1 METIN
6 VKSNVLQ
13 NRGFL
18 FEPQGAVSHEA
29 NSQLHNTQ
37 VITYKDVIEN
47 DKLDYKLDT
56 KIAKLINEIPMASEV
71 LRGVIKET
79 PLIYSSFF
87 STEGGNQVYIKPEN
101 LQRTGAFKI
110 RGAYFKLSQL
120 SEAEKQL
127 GVVTASAGNHAQG
140 VALAASEM
148 GISATVVMPSATPLI
163 KVNATKA
170 YGAEVILSGDN
181 FDEAYQY
188 ARQINTQTGRVFIHP
203 FEDFEVM
210 TGQGTI
216 GAEIMAELPGAD
228 IILVPVGGG
237 GLIGG
242 IAAYVKTHYPNCKVI
257 GVEPEGAA
265 SMKLAMSKE
274 CVCKLD
280 AVHTIADGVA
290 VKTVGDANF
299 QLAKRFVDDIITVSD
314 YDIMDAFLMLLEKHK
329 IVAENAGALSLAG
342 LKKLNVTDQQV
353 VCVVSGGNIDVVTVS
368 AMINKGLTRRGRIFC
383 FSVDL
388 PDTPG
393 QLLNIAQLLS
403 DHKANVIK
411 LDHNQFMN
419 FDRFSHV
426 QLQVTVETNGH
437 DHIRDIVTGL
447 NAIGYTVKQV
457 Y

>member
-6 VKSNVLQ
+6 LKSKEQ
-13 NRGFL
+13 FHRDFL
-18 FEPQGAVSHEA
+18 FEPKGTVLQPMSPNDGKSSHLD
-29 NSQLHNTQ
+29 S
-37 VITYKDVIEN
+37 KIE
-47 DKLDYKLDT
+47 DQ
-56 KIAKLINEIPMASEV
+56 IAKLIDEIPRASDV
-71 LRGVIKET
+71 LKGVIKET

-87 STEGGNQVYIKPEN
+87 SEEGGNQVYIKPEN

-110 RGAYFKLSQL
+110 RGAYYKLSKL
-120 SEAEKQL
+120 SEEERHL

-170 YGAEVILSGDN
+170 YGAEVILFGDN

-188 ARQINTQTGRVFIHP
+188 AKQINTQTGRVFIHP
-203 FEDFEVM
+203 FEDFDVM

-216 GAEIMAELPGAD
+216 GAEIMSELPGAD
-228 IILVPVGGG
+228 IVLVPVGGG

-242 IAAYVKTHYPNCKVI
+242 IAAYVKTHYPRCKVI

-265 SMKLAMSKE
+265 SMKLAFNNSSS
-274 CVCKLD
+274 CKLD

-290 VKTVGDANF
+290 VKRVGDANYK
-299 QLAKRFVDDIITVSD
+299 LAKRYVDEIITVSD
-314 YDIMDAFLMLLEKHK
+314 YDIMDTFLMLLEKHK
-329 IVAENAGALSLAG
+329 IVAENAGVLSLAG

-393 QLLNIAQLLS
+393 QLVNIAQLLS
-403 DHKANVIK
+403 AHKANVIK

-437 DHIRDIVTGL
+437 DHIREIVRGL
-447 NAIGYTVKQV
+447 NLIGYTVKQV